1 MATTEEQLKALSEN
15 VKKFID
21 KVTRNPGLYASFS
34 GDLQRLKLKS
44 MEENLVRKLLKEL
57 NVGYLQWGRYI
68 RSQYTVHELLLGLRG
83 IKESEETANDLLEA
97 MDKAVKS
104 TAWRKGIFVTV
115 IALIGLSPL
124 FFLGGLTAIQTMLT
138 GASTIP
144 SVSLSYTLGAA
155 IVTLFPRLLDP
166 LAPADP
172 KEESFWI
179 RFKRNFFAL
188 SGLFIQASAYVVILA
203 ALATGPVVMAL
214 FVAASVMQVL
224 HEISS
229 YISHTE
235 PEDEVVGIDET
246 PQQNLERNQMHAR
259 FKSEHAMK
267 KYEIMINIVA
277 AAALTLLVAAS
288 FIPPFMLPAYLGM
301 GLVFIVK
308 RRVLQSNQIRAK
320 GELESAFALLEA
332 KSTVSALNENGAS
345 PGNTYSLISSLPH
358 AQGLTAN
365 AVDAGN
371 PSQKPLNPATSED
384 PFSAKTEEDPNSG
397 NLNKRSP

>member
-1 MATTEEQLKALSEN
+1 MATTEEQLKALSKN
-15 VKKFID
+15 VGDFIG
-21 KVTRNPGLYASFS
+21 KVNLDPGFYASFA
-34 GDLQRLKLKS
+34 GDLQRLKLES
-44 MEENLVRKLLKEL
+44 MDTDLVRNLLRVL
-57 NVGYLQWGRYI
+57 GVGYLHWGHYI
-68 RSQYTVHELLLGLRG
+68 NSRFTVHELLLELRD
-83 IKESEETANDLLEA
+83 KPESKSTVDNLLEA

-235 PEDEVVGIDET
+235 PEAEHVGANET
-246 PQQNLERNQMHAR
+246 PQQTLERNQRHAR

-288 FIPPFMLPAYLGM
+288 FIPPFMLPAYLAM

-320 GELESAFALLEA
+320 EELGSTFASLEA
-332 KSTVSALNENGAS
+332 QSTVSALNENGPS
-345 PGNTYSLISSLPH
+345 PDNTYSFINNLAH
-358 AQGLTAN
+358 ATGLTPS
-365 AVDAGN
+365 AVVAGD
-371 PSQKPLNPATSED
+371 PSQKPLDPATSEE
-384 PFSAKTEEDPNSG
+384 PSSAITEEDQNSRV
-397 NLNKRSP
+397 LNKPSP